1 MSDIYKFAAQNQ
13 LRFPSTRGELTVE
26 DLFALPLK
34 SPSGFDLDT
43 VARTVNTELKSV
55 TTESFVE
62 SPKPNGQQERL
73 TVMLDIVKDVIK
85 TKQDEA
91 AAALAKQNRVVER
104 RKILDAIAAQKD
116 EKLRTSSIEDLEKK
130 LAELD

>member
-1 MSDIYKFAAQNQ
+1 
-13 LRFPSTRGELTVE
+13 
-26 DLFALPLK
+26 
-34 SPSGFDLDT
+34 
-43 VARTVNTELKSV
+43 
-55 TTESFVE
+55 
-62 SPKPNGQQERL
+62 
-73 TVMLDIVKDVIK
+73 MLDIVKDVIK

-91 AAALAKQNRVVER
+91 AAALAKQNRTIER

>member
-26 DLFALPLK
+26 DLFSLPLK
-34 SPSGFDLDT
+34 SPNNFDLDT
-43 VARTVNTELKSV
+43 VARTVNAELKSV
-55 TTESFVE
+55 MTESFVE

-73 TVMLDIVKDVIK
+73 NTMLDIVKDVIK
-85 TKQDEA
+85 TKQDET
-91 AAALAKQNRVVER
+91 AAALAKQNRSIER

-116 EKLRTSSIEDLEKK
+116 QTLRTSSVEDLEKR

>member
-13 LRFPSTRGELTVE
+13 LRFPSIRGELTVE

-34 SPSGFDLDT
+34 NPSGFDLDT

-62 SPKPNGQQERL
+62 SPKPDSRQERL
-73 TVMLDIVKDVIK
+73 TTMLDIMKDVIK

-91 AAALAKQNRVVER
+91 AAALAKQNRTIER

>member
-1 MSDIYKFAAQNQ
+1 MSDIYKFAAQNG
-13 LRFPSTRGELTVE
+13 LRFPSNRGELTVE
-26 DLFALPLK
+26 DLFGLPLK
-34 SPSGFDLDT
+34 SPNGFDLDT
-43 VARTVNTELKSV
+43 VARTVNGTLKSV

-62 SPKPNGQQERL
+62 SPKPDSRQERL
-73 TVMLDIVKDVIK
+73 TTMLDIVKDVIK

-91 AAALAKQNRVVER
+91 AAALAKQNRTIER